1 VDEVVVISQG
11 RLVAQGSLDELT
23 SGVEAPVWV
32 RCADPD
38 RLQAVLGARDGVT
51 AEPGEAA
58 GGWLAVRGASL
69 EDVGTAALEA
79 GVAVFELYRPRQS
92 LESVFLELT
101 SGTDAGR

>member
-1 VDEVVVISQG
+1 M
-11 RLVAQGSLDELT
+11 
-23 SGVEAPVWV
+23 
-32 RCADPD
+32 
-38 RLQAVLGARDGVT
+38 T

-69 EDVGTAALEA
+69 EQVGTTALEA

-101 SGTDAGR
+101 SGTEAGR

>member
-1 VDEVVVISQG
+1 LISRG

-23 SGVEAPVWV
+23 AGVEAPVWV
-32 RCADPD
+32 RSAEPG
-38 RLQAVLGARDGVT
+38 RLQTALGARDGVT

-69 EDVGTAALEA
+69 EDVGTTALESR
-79 GVAVFELYRPRQS
+79 VAVFELYRPRQS

-101 SGTDAGR
+101 SGTEAGR

>member
-1 VDEVVVISQG
+1 M
-11 RLVAQGSLDELT
+11 
-23 SGVEAPVWV
+23 
-32 RCADPD
+32 
-38 RLQAVLGARDGVT
+38 LGARDGVT

-101 SGTDAGR
+101 SGTEAGR